1 MRLPA
6 HGRIGIAAGD
16 ATVFEGATVQP
27 EDYSRIRLNNGTRL
41 DLGSGSRA
49 QVFAHRVAL
58 ESGMGEIQ
66 GGTGYETDAQSF
78 QAG

>member
-1 MRLPA
+1 LRLPA

-41 DLGSGSRA
+41 DRKRQSNP
-49 QVFAHRVAL
+49 
-58 ESGMGEIQ
+58 I
-66 GGTGYETDAQSF
+66 YEVRGLTAELV
-78 QAG
+78 G